1 MNCTSCR
8 GYLKKKKINLG
19 KFDKSNI
26 FTKKFSNFTKYKK
39 IKLELGECS
48 YCQLIQLST
57 PQNFRFL
64 LPNKNWIVNKEED
77 KHHIKFSNL
86 LLSNKF
92 IGSNE
97 KILFLT
103 QYDNKFFDYFHNL
116 GFKNLIKLDLKK
128 HLKFSCKDNHRQ
140 EVVQDQLN
148 YKNSKKIIE
157 KFGKFDFIFCSKLLE
172 HTKRIKNFFGF
183 VNEVLSDNGKI
194 VIDVPDCQ
202 KSLVQGNITMP
213 WEEHVSYFI
222 KSTLDSTLKIHG
234 YKRTKLKVYKYN
246 QENALVGLYQKNTS
260 KKDLKFLKISYL
272 QKFNREVKNFRK
284 KTKKFFLKNSKKTL
298 ILFGAGHNSNAFFNI
313 LNLKETNL
321 DIVDDNKNKL
331 NCFFAGT
338 RKKIKSS
345 NLLKKNFQSI
355 VLLTLNYESEKKIIK
370 LFQSKFKKNNHKYF
384 SIYPDSPNFFL
395 KRI

>member
-8 GYLKKKKINLG
+8 GYLKKKINLG

-26 FTKKFSNFTKYKK
+26 FTKKFSNFKKYKK
-39 IKLELGECS
+39 INLELGECS

-57 PQNFRFL
+57 PQNFKFL
-64 LPNKNWIVNKEED
+64 LPNKNWVVNKEED

-86 LLSNKF
+86 LLSNKL
-92 IGSNE
+92 IGRYE

-116 GFKNLIKLDLKK
+116 GFKNLVKLDLKK
-128 HLKFSCKDNHRQ
+128 HLKFSSKDNHRQ

-172 HTKRIKNFFGF
+172 HTKRIKIFFGF

-222 KSTLDSTLKIHG
+222 KSTLDTTLKIHG
-234 YKRTKLKVYKYN
+234 YNRTKLKVYKYN
-246 QENALVGLYQKNTS
+246 QENALVGLYQKKIS
-260 KKDLKFLKISYL
+260 KNELKFLKISYL
-272 QKFNREVKNFRK
+272 QKFNRGIKNFTK
-284 KTKKFFLKNSKKTL
+284 KTKKFFLKNSNKTV

-338 RKKIKSS
+338 KKKIKSS

-355 VLLTLNYESEKKIIK
+355 VLLTLNYEAEKKIIK
-370 LFQSKFKKNNHKYF
+370 TFQSKYKKNNHKYF